1 MCIER
6 VGQVV
11 DAEGSD
17 SGVVIADVGGVYRR
31 ISTALLVLDGI
42 EVVRGDWLRIHV
54 GMAVE
59 VLADEEA
66 RDLVRAYGL
75 TGLTERRGL

>member
-66 RDLVRAYGL
+66 RDLVRAYEL
-75 TGLTERRGL
+75 TGSTERRGL

>member
-6 VGQVV
+6 IGQVV
-11 DAEGSD
+11 GAEAPDDA
-17 SGVVIADVGGVYRR
+17 VVIADVGGVYRR
-31 ISTALLVLDGI
+31 ISTALLVFDGI
-42 EVVRGDWLRIHV
+42 EVVPGDWLRIHV

-66 RDLVRAYGL
+66 RDLVSTHEAIGSMDRR
-75 TGLTERRGL
+75 ER

>member
-6 VGQVV
+6 IGQVIG
-11 DAEGSD
+11 AEEPD

-31 ISTALLVLDGI
+31 ISTALLVFDGI
-42 EVVRGDWLRIHV
+42 EVVPGDWLRIHA

-59 VLADEEA
+59 VLTDVEA
-66 RDLVRAYGL
+66 RDLVRAHEAVGSM
-75 TGLTERRGL
+75 ERKGR

>member
-59 VLADEEA
+59 VLADEAA
-66 RDLVRAYGL
+66 RDLVRAYEL

>member
-66 RDLVRAYGL
+66 RDLVRAYEL